1 MAAWITQPIYST
13 VLFLPP
19 IMLQGNPVFH
29 FCSVVLCFAPTC
41 YSSLLQ
47 GPSFTPVFFLQ
58 LYEVFVITWSHDNMA
73 SSMALC
79 LDEVGRDDDSL
90 ERGHA

>member
-1 MAAWITQPIYST
+1 MCCINSSWMTGVEILIFKE
-13 VLFLPP
+13 LL
-19 IMLQGNPVFH
+19 L
-29 FCSVVLCFAPTC
+29 LCFAPTC

-58 LYEVFVITWSHDNMA
+58 LYEVFVITWSRDNMA